1 LSLLRVAGAF
11 LNYLNW
17 RHRKDPQM
25 FTRHAGMTM
34 EERDPLVAEWA
45 NTIRTEEA
53 STRRSAK
60 HLTFHPLAQDSY

>member
-17 RHRKDPQM
+17 RHRKDPQI
-25 FTRHAGMTM
+25 FTRHAGMTI

-45 NTIRTEEA
+45 STIRIEEA
-53 STRRSAK
+53 PTSSAPK
-60 HLTFHPLAQDSY
+60 T